1 MPTSY
6 RVDRDRRVVFCRAWG
21 ELTSNDVLEHYQQM
35 RDDPSFDP
43 NFQQLGD
50 LREVTKVTASMESVR
65 DAARM
70 HVFTPGTRRAFVA
83 DNDTIYGMARM
94 FASYSHYADQ
104 DLEVF
109 RDMSSAERWL
119 GEQSPLPRVGNVSQS

>member
-6 RVDRDRRVVFCRAWG
+6 NIDRDRRMVFCRAWG
-21 ELTSNDVLEHYQQM
+21 ELSSKDVLEHYQQM
-35 RDDPSFDP
+35 RDDPAFDAT
-43 NFQQLGD
+43 FQQLGD
-50 LREVTKVTASMESVR
+50 LREVSKVTATKESVR

-70 HVFTPGTRRAFVA
+70 HVFEPGTRRAFVA

-94 FASYSHYADQ
+94 FAAYSHYEDQ

-109 RDMSSAERWL
+109 RDMNSAQQWL
-119 GEQSPLPRVGNVSQS
+119 GEQKNG